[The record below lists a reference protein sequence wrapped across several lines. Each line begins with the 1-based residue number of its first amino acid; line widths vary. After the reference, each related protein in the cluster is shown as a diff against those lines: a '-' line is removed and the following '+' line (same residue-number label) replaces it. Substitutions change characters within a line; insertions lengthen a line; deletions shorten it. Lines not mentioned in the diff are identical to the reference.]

1 MGAFDTVWDPDGGD
15 VQVKCFGCC
24 QQNYEVG
31 DEVSLELKMPTW
43 EGFDPAQ
50 LKQYAALRS
59 YQVYLPDGRFL
70 TVVDGRIFAF
80 ESTRRAELEV
90 LDVFGLPWNL
100 YKQYASDVPDAEE
113 S

>member
-15 VQVKCFGCC
+15 VQVKCFGYC

-31 DEVSLELKMPTW
+31 DEVSLEPKMPTW
-43 EGFDPAQ
+43 EGFDPAL

-80 ESTRRAELEV
+80 ESARRAELEV

-100 YKQYASDVPDAEE
+100 YK
-113 S
+113 